1 MKSWIPLLTLT
12 LLSGCD
18 TTKDFSGLWQE
29 KPCQMS
35 PCNQRTKIHLG
46 QYGTSLAGIITW
58 YRTREGIDTFN
69 TPSYEC
75 SCEYIQAGTVDDQR
89 LRFVTLARRTDCDT
103 APLCNPCGCDD
114 YEVQLELLEDDR
126 LVGKVICADDTFHPI
141 ELEGA
146 LGIPKDTCSDELL

>member
-1 MKSWIPLLTLT
+1 MKSWLPLLTLT

-75 SCEYIQAGTVDDQR
+75 GCDYIQAGTVDDQT

-103 APLCNPCGCDD
+103 AARCNPCGCDD

-126 LVGKVICADDTFHPI
+126 LVGKIICADDTFHPI